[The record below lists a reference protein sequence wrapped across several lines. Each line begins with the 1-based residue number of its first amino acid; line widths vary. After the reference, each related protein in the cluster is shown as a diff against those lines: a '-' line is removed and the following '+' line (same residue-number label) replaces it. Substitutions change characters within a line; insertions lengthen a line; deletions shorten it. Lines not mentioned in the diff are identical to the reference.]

1 MKEETKPQTTY
12 ETPVV
17 EVVEVEVEQGFY
29 LSDLGNGGDY
39 NSERL
44 NNYEEKSDNV
54 VRVGGYDLC
63 RMYQ

>member
-29 LSDLGNGGDY
+29 LSDLGNGGYY
-39 NSERL
+39 NS
-44 NNYEEKSDNV
+44 
-54 VRVGGYDLC
+54 
-63 RMYQ
+63 